1 MFIFNLKAPDSAEEQ
16 FFQQCPLHALCVTK
30 METVLENSIESKKY
44 LCESSTCKT
53 LSQCE
58 RTYRN
63 SDKWNVTTF
72 VWNIIDPSMVFKL
85 TFDKDQLANIHQ
97 HYWKERLKVSKLVKY
112 KSDMSQA
119 SEDTALQ
126 SCEHLQTSR
135 WWAQLPLPPPPPPS
149 PPYKRV

>member
-1 MFIFNLKAPDSAEEQ
+1 MFIFNLKAPASAEEQ
-16 FFQQCPLHALCVTK
+16 FFQQCPLHALYVTRI
-30 METVLENSIESKKY
+30 ETVLENSIESKKY

-53 LSQCE
+53 LGPCE

-72 VWNIIDPSMVFKL
+72 VWNIIDSPMAFKS

-97 HYWKERLKVSKLVKY
+97 HYWKERLKISKLVKY

-119 SEDTALQ
+119 SEAKLRKFTDVALVGK
-126 SCEHLQTSR
+126 T
-135 WWAQLPLPPPPPPS
+135 PPPPPPPS